1 MNVQSRRFFPAGF
14 AAAVLALTA
23 FASQAQ
29 DNAANG
35 LRITLSSD
43 TAQLNATDDVA
54 VRVRIS
60 NDSAEV
66 VHVPKRVLPS
76 QRSTAGVFTVTRDG
90 APVAYLGALV
100 KRGALTSADFAKIDA
115 RGSVEFDVELS
126 ALYDFSASGVYQIQY
141 DVESVPT
148 LRGRGATTSTNA
160 ASDRLAVQSGAESRD
175 LASNTIALT
184 ITGDSGSAARQ
195 RASEMSTR
203 APDAVPEYAASVSF
217 VGCSNTR
224 TTQVRSALTSAESYA
239 SNSLAYLNAGTR
251 GSRYTTWFGTYNSS
265 RYSKVRGNFSKISSA
280 VSTQPLVFDCGTCP
294 TTEYADAYAY
304 VYPSQ
309 PYRVYL
315 CNAFWAAPSTGTD
328 SRAGTIVHEVS
339 HFTVVAGT
347 NDYAYGQS
355 AARALAISS
364 PSRAT
369 RNADSHEYFAENTP
383 ARN

>member
-1 MNVQSRRFFPAGF
+1 MNVQSRRWIPAGI
-14 AAAVLALTA
+14 ATAVLAFTA
-23 FASQAQ
+23 FAAHAQ
-29 DNAANG
+29 GTAAGG
-35 LRITLSSD
+35 LRITLGSD
-43 TAQLNATDDVA
+43 SANLDATDDVA
-54 VRVRIS
+54 DSVRIT
-60 NDSAEV
+60 NDSAEA
-66 VHVPKRVLPS
+66 VHVPKRYLPS
-76 QRSTAGVFTVTRDG
+76 QRATAGVFTVTRDG

-100 KRGALTSADFAKIDA
+100 KRGALTPADFARIDA
-115 RGSVEFDVELS
+115 GDSLEFSVELS

-148 LRGRGATTSTNA
+148 LRGRVATTSA
-160 ASDRLAVQSGAESRD
+160 LQSRAESRD
-175 LASNTIALT
+175 LASNAIAVT
-184 ITGDSGSAARQ
+184 ITGDPAAAAR
-195 RASEMSTR
+195 RSAGEAATR
-203 APDAVPEYAASVSF
+203 APDVAPEYAASVSF

-224 TTQVRSALTSAESYA
+224 TTQVQSALTSAEAYA
-239 SNSLAYLNAGTR
+239 ANSLAYLNAGTR

-265 RYSKVRGNFSKISSA
+265 RYSKVRGNFSKISGA

-294 TTEYADAYAY
+294 GTEYADAYAY
-304 VYPSQ
+304 VYSSQ

-328 SRAGTIVHEVS
+328 SKAGTIIHEVS

-347 NDYAYGQS
+347 SDYAYGQS

-364 PSRAT
+364 PSRAI

>member
-1 MNVQSRRFFPAGF
+1 MNVQSRRWVPAGL
-14 AAAVLALTA
+14 ATVVLAFTA
-23 FASQAQ
+23 ITAQAQ
-29 DNAANG
+29 GGGASG
-35 LRITLSSD
+35 LRVTLSSD
-43 TAQLNATDDVA
+43 TANLSGTEDVA
-54 VRVRIS
+54 VNVRIS
-60 NDSAEV
+60 NDSGETM
-66 VHVPKRVLPS
+66 HLPKRYLPS
-76 QRSTAGVFTVTRDG
+76 QRATAGVFTVTRDG

-100 KRGALTSADFAKIDA
+100 KRGALTPADFARIDA
-115 RGSVEFDVELS
+115 GDSVEFDVELS
-126 ALYDFSASGVYQIQY
+126 ALYDFSASGVYQITY

-148 LRGRGATTSTNA
+148 LRGRAATTS
-160 ASDRLAVQSGAESRD
+160 AVQSRAESRD

-184 ITGDSGSAARQ
+184 ITGDSAAAARRLAQ
-195 RASEMSTR
+195 EEAR
-203 APDAVPEYAASVSF
+203 APDVTPEYAASVSF

-224 TTQVRSALTSAESYA
+224 TTQVQSALTSAESYA

-265 RYSKVRGNFSKISSA
+265 RYSKVRGNFSKISGA

-294 TTEYADAYAY
+294 GTEYADAYAY

-328 SRAGTIVHEVS
+328 SRAGTIIHEVS

-364 PSRAT
+364 PSRAI